1 MNKWLSVICLTGA
14 LIISNQASAS
24 QQDAEVLFKE
34 MGSAAQNL
42 SYEMSFM
49 TFSPQTIVPVRYR
62 HAIINGVPISQ
73 MIQMDSSR
81 REIVQKG
88 DEISYFEPGFDA
100 FSLNGKN
107 IVDNLPAVLFADYQ
121 KIEPYY
127 NFIDAGRTHIGDKPA
142 LVIRIISKDNSRF
155 NYVILVD
162 EETKLP
168 LRVDLLDSNNQTLE
182 QFRVISTVLDSKTVS
197 DSLMAL
203 SKVNLPPLLIY
214 PKNSNPSFKWQ
225 VGMLP
230 PGFEEISRSL
240 RKLGD
245 NDTVET
251 AMFSDGL
258 FTFSVN
264 ITNTNQGSLLDVPLQ
279 NGRRT
284 IYSMTKKQ
292 NVITIIG
299 ELPLSTAQLVAGS
312 VQFRE

>member
-230 PGFEEISRSL
+230 PGFEEVSRSL

-264 ITNTNQGSLLDVPLQ
+264 ITNSNQGSLLDVPLQ

>member
-1 MNKWLSVICLTGA
+1 MNKWLSVICLTGS

-34 MGSAAQNL
+34 MGNAAQNL

-49 TFSPQTIVPVRYR
+49 SFSPRSIVPVRYR
-62 HAIINGVPISQ
+62 HAVINNVPVSQ

-88 DEISYFEPGFDA
+88 PQISYFEPGFDS

-107 IVDNLPAVLFADYQ
+107 IVDNLPSILFADYE
-121 KIEPYY
+121 KIKPYY

-155 NYVILVD
+155 SYVLLID
-162 EETKLP
+162 EVNKLP
-168 LRVDLLDSNNQTLE
+168 LRIDLVDSANQTLE
-182 QFRVISTVLDSKTVS
+182 QFRVISIVFDSKAVK
-197 DSLMAL
+197 DSLENL
-203 SKVNLPPLLIY
+203 SKINLPPLLIS
-214 PKNSNPSFKWQ
+214 PQNNNPSFKWQ
-225 VGMLP
+225 VGSLP
-230 PGFEEISRSL
+230 PGFEEISRSE
-240 RKLGD
+240 RKLSE
-245 NDTVET
+245 NDLVES
-251 AMFSDGL
+251 ALFSDGL

-264 ITNTNQGSLLDVPLQ
+264 ITKAEQGALLDQPIQ

-284 IYSMTKKQ
+284 IYTMTQKQ

-299 ELPLSTAQLVAGS
+299 ELPLATAQQVAAS
-312 VQFRE
+312 IRFRE

>member
-1 MNKWLSVICLTGA
+1 MNKWLSVICLTGS

-24 QQDAEVLFKE
+24 STDADVLFKE
-34 MGSAAQNL
+34 MGTAAQNL

-49 TFSPQTIVPVRYR
+49 TLSPQNIVPVRYR
-62 HAIINGVPISQ
+62 HAILNGIPVSQ

-81 REIVQKG
+81 REIVQNG
-88 DEISYFEPGFDA
+88 NRISYFEPGFDA
-100 FSLNGKN
+100 FSLNGEH
-107 IVDNLPAVLFADYQ
+107 IIDNLPTVIFADYQ
-121 KIEPYY
+121 KIQPYY

-155 NYVILVD
+155 NYVLLID

-168 LRVDLLDSNNQTLE
+168 LRVDLLDNNNQTLE
-182 QFRVISTVLDSKTVS
+182 QFRVISTVLDSKNVQ
-197 DSLMAL
+197 DSLKSL
-203 SKVNLPPLLIY
+203 SNVNLPPLLLS
-214 PKNSNPSFKWQ
+214 PKNENPAFKWQ

-230 PGFEEISRSL
+230 PGFEEVSRSTG
-240 RKLGD
+240 KLNKD
-245 NDTVET
+245 DIVET

-264 ITNTNQGSLLDVPLQ
+264 VTKASKGPLLDQPLQ

-284 IYSMTKKQ
+284 IYTMTQKQ

-299 ELPLSTAQLVAGS
+299 ELPLPTSQLIAS
-312 VQFRE
+312 SIQFRE

>member
-1 MNKWLSVICLTGA
+1 MNKWLSVICLTGS

-34 MGSAAQNL
+34 MGNAAQNL

-49 TFSPQTIVPVRYR
+49 SFSPRSIVPVRYR
-62 HAIINGVPISQ
+62 HAVINNVPVSQ

-88 DEISYFEPGFDA
+88 SQISYFEPGFDS

-107 IVDNLPAVLFADYQ
+107 IVDNLPSILFADYE
-121 KIEPYY
+121 KIKPYY

-155 NYVILVD
+155 SYVLLID
-162 EETKLP
+162 EINKLP
-168 LRVDLLDSNNQTLE
+168 LRIDLVDSANQTLE
-182 QFRVISTVLDSKTVS
+182 QFRVISIVFDSKAVK
-197 DSLMAL
+197 DSLENL
-203 SKVNLPPLLIY
+203 SKINLPPLLIS
-214 PKNSNPSFKWQ
+214 PQNNNPSFKWQ
-225 VGMLP
+225 VGSLP
-230 PGFEEISRSL
+230 PGFEEISRSE
-240 RKLGD
+240 RKLSE
-245 NDTVET
+245 NDLVES
-251 AMFSDGL
+251 ALFSDGL

-264 ITNTNQGSLLDVPLQ
+264 ITKAEQGALLDQPIQ

-284 IYSMTKKQ
+284 IYTMTQKQ

-299 ELPLSTAQLVAGS
+299 ELPLATAQQVAAS
-312 VQFRE
+312 IRFRE

>member
-1 MNKWLSVICLTGA
+1 MNKWLSVICLTGS

-24 QQDAEVLFKE
+24 QKDAETLFKE

-49 TFSPQTIVPVRYR
+49 TFSPQVIVPVRYR
-62 HAIINGVPISQ
+62 HGIINGAPVSQ

-81 REIVQKG
+81 REIVQNG
-88 DEISYFEPGFDA
+88 DKISYFEPGFDA
-100 FSLNGKN
+100 FSLNGNN
-107 IVDNLPAVLFADYQ
+107 IVDNLPSVLFADYE
-121 KIEPYY
+121 KIQPYY

-162 EETKLP
+162 EDTKLP
-168 LRVDLLDSNNQTLE
+168 LRIDLLDSNNQTLE

-197 DSLMAL
+197 DSLISL
-203 SKVNLPPLLIY
+203 SKINLPPLLIY
-214 PKNSNPSFKWQ
+214 PKNTSPSFKWR

-230 PGFEEISRSL
+230 PGFEESSRSL
-240 RKLGD
+240 RKLGE
-245 NDTVET
+245 NDEVET

-264 ITNTNQGSLLDVPLQ
+264 VTKTDQGSLLDQPLQ

-284 IYSMTKKQ
+284 IYTMTQKQ
-292 NVITIIG
+292 HVITIIG
-299 ELPLSTAQLVAGS
+299 ELPLSAAQLIASS
-312 VQFRE
+312 VQFQE

>member
-1 MNKWLSVICLTGA
+1 MNKWLSVICLTGS

-24 QQDAEVLFKE
+24 QKDAETLFKE
-34 MGSAAQNL
+34 MGNAAQNL

-49 TFSPQTIVPVRYR
+49 TFSPQVIVPVRYR
-62 HAIINGVPISQ
+62 HGIINGVSVSQ

-81 REIVQKG
+81 REIVQNG
-88 DEISYFEPGFDA
+88 DKISYFEPGFDA

-107 IVDNLPAVLFADYQ
+107 IVDNLPSVLFANYE
-121 KIEPYY
+121 KIQPYY

-197 DSLMAL
+197 DSLLSL

-214 PKNSNPSFKWQ
+214 PKNTSPSFKWQ

-230 PGFEEISRSL
+230 PGFEESSRSL
-240 RKLGD
+240 RKLGE
-245 NDTVET
+245 NDVVET

-264 ITNTNQGSLLDVPLQ
+264 VTKADQGSLLDQPLQ

-284 IYSMTKKQ
+284 IYTTTQKQ

-299 ELPLSTAQLVAGS
+299 ELPLSAAQLIAS
-312 VQFRE
+312 SIQFRE

>member
-1 MNKWLSVICLTGA
+1 MNKWLSVICLTGS

-49 TFSPQTIVPVRYR
+49 TFSPQSIVPVRYR
-62 HAIINGVPISQ
+62 HAIINGEPVSQ

-100 FSLNGKN
+100 FSLNGNN

-121 KIEPYY
+121 KIQPYY

-155 NYVILVD
+155 NYVILID

-168 LRVDLLDSNNQTLE
+168 LRVDLLDSNNQALE

-197 DSLMAL
+197 DSLLAL

-214 PKNSNPSFKWQ
+214 PKNENPAFKWR

-245 NDTVET
+245 NDEVET

-264 ITNTNQGSLLDVPLQ
+264 VTKSTQGPLLDVPLQ

-284 IYSMTKKQ
+284 IYNMTDKQ

-299 ELPLSTAQLVAGS
+299 ELPLPTAQLIAGS

>member
-1 MNKWLSVICLTGA
+1 MNKWLSVICLTGS

-49 TFSPQTIVPVRYR
+49 TFSPQSIIPVRYR
-62 HAIINGVPISQ
+62 HAIINGEPVSQ

-100 FSLNGKN
+100 FSLSGNN
-107 IVDNLPAVLFADYQ
+107 IVDNLPGVLFADYQ
-121 KIEPYY
+121 KIQPYY

-168 LRVDLLDSNNQTLE
+168 LRVDLLDSNNQALE

-197 DSLMAL
+197 DSLLAL
-203 SKVNLPPLLIY
+203 SKLNLPPLLIY
-214 PKNSNPSFKWQ
+214 PKNENPAFKWR

-245 NDTVET
+245 NDEVET

-264 ITNTNQGSLLDVPLQ
+264 ITKSTQGPLLDVPLQ

-284 IYSMTKKQ
+284 IYNMTDKQ

-299 ELPLSTAQLVAGS
+299 ELPLPTAQLIAGS
-312 VQFRE
+312 IQFRE

>member
-1 MNKWLSVICLTGA
+1 MNKWLSVICLTGS

-24 QQDAEVLFKE
+24 STDADVLFKE
-34 MGSAAQNL
+34 MGTAAQNL

-49 TFSPQTIVPVRYR
+49 TLSPQNIVPVRYR
-62 HAIINGVPISQ
+62 HAILNGVPVSQ

-81 REIVQKG
+81 REIVQNG
-88 DEISYFEPGFDA
+88 NRISYFEPGFDA
-100 FSLNGKN
+100 FSLNGEH
-107 IVDNLPAVLFADYQ
+107 IIDNLPTVIFADYQ
-121 KIEPYY
+121 KIQPYY

-155 NYVILVD
+155 NYVLLID

-168 LRVDLLDSNNQTLE
+168 LRVDLLDNNNQTLE
-182 QFRVISTVLDSKTVS
+182 QFRVISTVLDSKNVQ
-197 DSLMAL
+197 DSLKSL
-203 SKVNLPPLLIY
+203 SNVNLPPLLLS
-214 PKNSNPSFKWQ
+214 PKNEKPAFKWQ

-230 PGFEEISRSL
+230 PGFEEVSRSTG
-240 RKLGD
+240 KLNKD
-245 NDTVET
+245 DIVET

-264 ITNTNQGSLLDVPLQ
+264 VTKASKGPLLDQPLQ

-284 IYSMTKKQ
+284 IYTMTQKQ

-299 ELPLSTAQLVAGS
+299 ELPLPTSQLIAS
-312 VQFRE
+312 SIQFRE